1 MTAEALLPWP
11 PSVLNP
17 NVHPHYQVRARAV
30 KKYRQTCGWA
40 CKAAGLVAPA
50 TGDIHV
56 WMDYH
61 QPDLRRRDEDNMQAS
76 VKAALD
82 GLADALNVNDNR
94 FRLHPFFSDRVVI
107 GGRIKIRITA
117 GPTP

>member
-1 MTAEALLPWP
+1 
-11 PSVLNP
+11 
-17 NVHPHYQVRARAV
+17 
-30 KKYRQTCGWA
+30 
-40 CKAAGLVAPA
+40 
-50 TGDIHV
+50 
-56 WMDYH
+56 
-61 QPDLRRRDEDNMQAS
+61 MQAS